1 MIHKGMQRLH
11 ILECIKNRTM
21 MFSRG
26 GKKKNMVLIL
36 LHKSQLSLLNY
47 SFSINELLLATKGT
61 WERANWGKKKKKQTN

>member
-26 GKKKNMVLIL
+26 EKKMVLIL

-47 SFSINELLLATKGT
+47 LFSINELLLATKGT
-61 WERANWGKKKKKQTN
+61 WERANWGRKKKN